1 MGNFLQFFIVIIL
14 LLAVLISQWF
24 PVAEKLL
31 KQHPAEKIPSL
42 TPKSSAVYTFT
53 FKGDIK
59 LAKELLQRGFY
70 VSYSDG
76 KIFLS
81 VPNREKAV
89 EVLDLYGNY
98 TKNYSQRVE
107 AAYAVSKLIGE
118 DIKRTREELKKTQE
132 DFEELKRILTARG
145 IDVDFSPFG
154 KKVLDL
160 QREVFEET
168 TSYWDRK
175 YQQILSGYKIAVH
188 TPRVDINPLLER
200 ARNYLNDELKL
211 RLFKLWVKG
220 KILESRLTADLV
232 KYREYGSAR

>member
-1 MGNFLQFFIVIIL
+1 MGNFLQFFIVVIL
-14 LLAVLISQWF
+14 LLAVLLSQWF
-24 PVAEKLL
+24 PVAKKLL
-31 KQHPAEKIPSL
+31 KQHPAGKISTH

-53 FKGDIK
+53 FKGDIE

-98 TKNYSQRVE
+98 TKSYSQRVK

-118 DIKRTREELKKTQE
+118 DIKRAREELKKTQE

-145 IDVDFSPFG
+145 IEINFSPFERD
-154 KKVLDL
+154 VLDL

-175 YQQILSGYKIAVH
+175 YQQILSGYKIAVQ

>member
-1 MGNFLQFFIVIIL
+1 MGNFLQFFIVVIL
-14 LLAVLISQWF
+14 LLAVLLSQWF

-31 KQHPAEKIPSL
+31 KQHPGEKIPSL

-59 LAKELLQRGFY
+59 LAEELLQRGFY

-89 EVLDLYGNY
+89 ELLDLYGNY
-98 TKNYSQRVE
+98 TKSYSQRVK

-118 DIKRTREELKKTQE
+118 DIKRTGEELKKTQE

-145 IDVDFSPFG
+145 IEVNFSPFERD
-154 KKVLDL
+154 VLDL
-160 QREVFEET
+160 QREIFEET

-175 YQQILSGYKIAVH
+175 YQQILSGYKIAVQ